1 MFSGRPYG
9 GIAEGKKLFPESLR
23 HRKGTPGKEGK
34 FVSRP
39 SCLWEWKA
47 EIRKRLRGVSFPMG
61 VGPFHMI
68 GRHGL
73 RAYIAVK

>member
-23 HRKGTPGKEGK
+23 RRKGTPGKEGK

-47 EIRKRLRGVSFPMG
+47 EIRKRLGS
-61 VGPFHMI
+61 
-68 GRHGL
+68 
-73 RAYIAVK
+73 YILKLGAF